1 MKLYLMASLSLLI
14 TSEAFSKDS
23 LLENLSDHAGGT
35 EFLFSNDSEGFQI
48 AKVAAEYLPKYQ
60 DGNHYLGTRIST
72 YHYKSDD

>member
-35 EFLFSNDSEGFQI
+35 ECR
-48 AKVAAEYLPKYQ
+48 AEP
-60 DGNHYLGTRIST
+60 RSCP
-72 YHYKSDD
+72 